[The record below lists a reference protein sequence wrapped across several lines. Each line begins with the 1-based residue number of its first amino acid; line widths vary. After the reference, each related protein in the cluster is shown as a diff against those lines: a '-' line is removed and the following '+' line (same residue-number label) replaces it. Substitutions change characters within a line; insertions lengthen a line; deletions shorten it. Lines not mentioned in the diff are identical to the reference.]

1 MLPNTFFGRS
11 RQMNTGGARGSFRVV
26 ESQAPAVDLRDA
38 TIADMVRDGV
48 KRAQNK
54 LIDLSMRNSML
65 NFKHSE
71 KSVRHVRIIDKQIR
85 VLVEALSNGEGFDL
99 VPVPPVE
106 QVPRDEDTDSFRSAL
121 RAAKE
126 VDEEWLA
133 AEDARRA
140 AGNRRRLRGKAAE
153 RALRDRVRAQLGMPE
168 WRAATDPKVRAK
180 ELGIDPS
187 YDLPLPKGKLPER
200 HLDDELQT
208 LHFPDSLE
216 AKLSTIY
223 SAARALQED
232 AGLSALHCAIGF
244 LEWYD
249 PVDAAEPA
257 FAPLLM
263 LPINMEK
270 RIAQGDYVYSITG
283 RDDDESTNA
292 ALREKLKQLALDLP
306 EYDPEEGIEKFLGNV
321 SKGLANRPRWKV
333 RRFATIGLFSFARQV
348 MWADLDPMKWPASA
362 RPESHPL
369 LGQIYGDV
377 AGENTG
383 AMADVYNVDDPEME
397 QQAPAIVTEA
407 DASQLSAVIDVSSG
421 KNLVIQG
428 PPGTGKSQ
436 AITNIVANAMWHGKT
451 VLFVSEKM
459 AALNVVKNRLDSMGL
474 GQFCLEVHSAKA
486 SKSLVLKAIR
496 ERMDRVRVRS
506 DVHELER
513 AKSSLHD
520 LRQRLTEYAGLINS
534 FAGATGLTI
543 HEILW
548 ADFVRAELPQGAP
561 KSVMTFR
568 IPDPLEIDRFKLAE
582 FLAAGRALDELAA
595 AMGEFA
601 TPANQPW
608 RGIGNRNLTR
618 FDRSN
623 AIELVERWAS
633 LLEQLLRFARSASLS
648 GWDAPQS
655 VEQLEHFTASAKLT
669 PIPDRSVSAAVLTA
683 SLNAETL
690 GALKDWSKCVVE
702 CNDAEKLLA
711 EICNRDN
718 LADKRQT
725 ADAVLRDA
733 SDLGVASKTISE
745 LKKISATAVADYEQK
760 ARCVRLVSDVLGM
773 VRSVQENEE
782 FNLRAEAMICGFL
795 LHLIQLPENRWHWRS
810 AVLNQEGVID
820 DLVRAAAVVKEART
834 SAEAAK
840 FEDAANAEFAR
851 TLPSA
856 AEIRHSANL
865 LRSASTW
872 QRLFSRDYRAAK
884 AVWRT
889 VFPSEKKIASTESSR
904 RLQATAAWKDAV
916 LALEG
921 NGAARHA
928 AGKHWRGCDTP
939 FAELET
945 VARWMRSIRSVTPL
959 SEAGATELRQFAF
972 ETNEEELGSFIA
984 FAERA
989 KEINL
994 GGAFKEAYGR
1004 KVSIQASAKVLGTNA
1019 RALVDTCQRAEALGL
1034 RSDQPI
1040 TRLRHALDLLVQWE
1054 DLEKKK
1060 ANLRK
1065 ASPVLEQM
1073 EGSDLEKVVIIRTSL
1088 EYLASVG
1095 EAALPLSAIR
1105 HIVGADCHDRVRNIH
1120 ALASDVDKVIAD
1132 EREAASQAIQILE
1145 LRPDEWCGGPFR
1157 SASLQ
1162 SLFEKC
1168 RRAAS
1173 SPEQMEKQIDLLN
1186 TEADAVRLGFDA
1198 LLKCWTAQ
1206 GLAYKEVATSIESAF
1221 YRSASETLMREN
1233 PILAQHAGSTHE
1245 QARARFQELDK
1256 EILELNRKM
1265 IAARM
1270 QGRPIPPGSRAQS
1283 VRDYTENEMLSHQ
1296 TGLQKP
1302 RIALRRLFTNAGNAI
1317 RAYTPC
1323 VMMSPMSV
1331 AQYLEPG
1338 KHKFDLLVV
1347 DEASQMRPEDALGAL
1362 MRCQQ
1367 AVIVGDP
1374 QQLPPTDFFT
1384 TSDYGDG
1391 DAAQDEPEE
1400 SILEL
1405 GRRCW
1410 HPMRML
1416 EVHYRSRH
1424 QSLISYSNREF
1435 YDERLLVYPSPVL
1448 EHPGFGVSCVRV
1460 EGVYEVGQGRNL
1472 IEAEAVV
1479 EAATRLMR
1487 GDIERS
1493 IGIVA
1498 INQAQRD
1505 LIERILDQRATSDPE
1520 IQAYKSHWAGHL
1532 EEFFVKN
1539 LENVQ
1544 GDERDV
1550 ILISTVYGKN
1560 DEGVFHQ
1567 HFGPITR
1574 AYGHRR
1580 LNVLFTRAK
1589 CKLTVFTSLDHSA
1602 IVADGRSR
1610 GVRVL
1615 KEFLEYASSGTITP
1629 GRRTGAEPDS
1639 DFERWFIS
1647 RLRAEGYDAHPQV
1660 GVAKY
1665 RIDIGVVHPEKP
1677 GNYILG
1683 VECDGATYHSSK
1695 SARDR
1700 DRLRQ
1705 DVLEGLNWKIY
1716 RVWSTDWYRN
1726 PEREFKRLLQNIEK
1740 VRAFDCLT

>member
-1 MLPNTFFGRS
+1 
-11 RQMNTGGARGSFRVV
+11 MNLVGTRGSFRVV
-26 ESQAPAVDLRDA
+26 EGEPSQGDHRDA

-48 KRAQNK
+48 RHAQSK

-71 KSVRHVRIIDKQIR
+71 KSARHVRIADEQIS
-85 VLVEALSNGEGFDL
+85 VLVDALGNGEHFDL
-99 VPVPPVE
+99 TPVPPVE

-121 RAAKE
+121 KAAKQ

-133 AEDARRA
+133 VEDAWRA
-140 AGNRRRLRGKAAE
+140 AGSRRRGRDKVAE

-180 ELGIDPS
+180 ELGIDSS
-187 YDLPLPKGKLPER
+187 YDLPLLKGQLPDR
-200 HLDDELQT
+200 HTDGELQT
-208 LHFPDSLE
+208 LHFPDTLE

-223 SAARALQED
+223 STARALQED

-249 PVDAAEPA
+249 PVDAPEPA
-257 FAPLLM
+257 FAPLLL

-270 RIAQGDYVYSITG
+270 RITQGDYVYSLSG

-306 EYDPEEGIEKFLGNV
+306 EYDPEEGVEKFLENV
-321 SKGLANRPRWKV
+321 SESLANRPRWKV

-348 MWADLDPMKWPASA
+348 MWADLDPTKWPPSA

-369 LGQIYGDV
+369 LEQIYGDV
-377 AGENTG
+377 AGENAG
-383 AMADVYNVDDPEME
+383 MMADVYDVDQPEME
-397 QQAPAIVTEA
+397 QLAPALVTEA
-407 DASQLSAVIDVSSG
+407 DASQLSAVIDVSTG

-436 AITNIVANAMWHGKT
+436 AITNVIANAMWHGKT

-459 AALNVVKNRLDSMGL
+459 AALNVVKNRLDSMDL

-486 SKSLVLKAIR
+486 SKTLVLKAIR
-496 ERMDRVRVRS
+496 ERMDSARTRPNVQ
-506 DVHELER
+506 ELER
-513 AKSSLHD
+513 AKSSLQE

-534 FAGATGLTI
+534 PAGTTGMTI
-543 HEILW
+543 HQVLW
-548 ADFVRAELPQGAP
+548 ADFVRADLPDGVPQ
-561 KSVMTFR
+561 SVMAFR
-568 IPDPLEIDRFKLAE
+568 VPEPLEIDRFKLSE
-582 FLAAGRALDELAA
+582 FVGAGRALDELVAS
-595 AMGEFA
+595 MGEFA

-608 RGIGNRNLTR
+608 RGIENRNLTR

-623 AIELVERWAS
+623 AIQLMNRWAD
-633 LLEQLLRFARSASLS
+633 LLDQLLRFARTSSVS
-648 GWDAPQS
+648 GWDLPQS
-655 VEQLEHFTASAKLT
+655 LEQLETFVSSAKLT
-669 PIPDRSVSAAVLTA
+669 PIPEASVSETVLTA
-683 SLNAETL
+683 TLDAEVLNV
-690 GALKDWSKCVVE
+690 LKDWSACVVE
-702 CNDAEKLLA
+702 ADRVERLLA
-711 EICNRDN
+711 QICEPNR
-718 LADKRQT
+718 LAGKRESMDGISSNAT
-725 ADAVLRDA
+725 K
-733 SDLGVASKTISE
+733 LGVISNTINQ
-745 LKKISATAVADYEQK
+745 LKSICAEAVADFEAK
-760 ARCVRLVSDVLGM
+760 ARCTHLISDVLKL
-773 VRSVQENEE
+773 VRPVGENEE
-782 FNLRAEAMICGFL
+782 FELRTEAMVAGFL
-795 LHLIQLPENRWHWRS
+795 LHVSQFPSDRWHWRG
-810 AVLNQEGVID
+810 AALNQEDAIEV
-820 DLVRAAAVVKEART
+820 LSRAAALANEART
-834 SAEAAK
+834 AAETAK
-840 FEDAANAEFAR
+840 FEDTATAEFAR
-851 TLPSA
+851 SLPPTN
-856 AEIRHSANL
+856 EIRQSANL
-865 LRSASTW
+865 LRIASTW

-884 AVWRT
+884 AVWRA
-889 VFPSEKKIASTESSR
+889 VFPSEKKIDPAASSR

-916 LALEG
+916 LALEA
-921 NGAARHA
+921 NEAARCA
-928 AGKHWRGCDTP
+928 AGSHWRGWDTP
-939 FAELET
+939 FDELET
-945 VARWMRSIRSVTPL
+945 VAKWMKAVRSVTPI
-959 SEAGATELRQFAF
+959 SEPGAQELRRLAFEATED
-972 ETNEEELGSFIA
+972 ELNAIQI

-989 KEINL
+989 LEADLN
-994 GGAFKEAYGR
+994 GAFKEAYA
-1004 KVSIQASAKVLGTNA
+1004 KKSTIQAVTDKLVA
-1019 RALVDTCQRAEALGL
+1019 RAGALIAVCKQTEELGL
-1034 RSDQPI
+1034 CPDQPI
-1040 TRLRHALDLLVQWE
+1040 AKLPVAMELLLQWE
-1054 DLEKKK
+1054 QLKSRIAKLQQTSPVFGAMQSERDLDK
-1060 ANLRK
+1060 ANVIRGSLDYLTILC
-1065 ASPVLEQM
+1065 AS
-1073 EGSDLEKVVIIRTSL
+1073 S
-1088 EYLASVG
+1088 
-1095 EAALPLSAIR
+1095 LPLPAIK
-1105 HIVGADCHDRVRNIH
+1105 HFISADCHARVRGIH
-1120 ALASDVDKVIAD
+1120 TLAADVERILAD
-1132 EREAASQAIQILE
+1132 ERAAASEVEQALE
-1145 LRPDEWCGGPFR
+1145 LNPESWCGGLLR
-1157 SASLQ
+1157 DVSLEKLYLKCKRAS
-1162 SLFEKC
+1162 
-1168 RRAAS
+1168 S

-1186 TEADAVRLGFDA
+1186 TEADAVRLGFDQ
-1198 LLKCWTAQ
+1198 LLKCWTSE
-1206 GLAYKEVATSIESAF
+1206 GLAYRGVATSIESAF
-1221 YRSASETLMREN
+1221 YRSASEKLMREN

-1245 QARARFQELDK
+1245 QARTRFQKLDK

-1265 IAARM
+1265 IAARV
-1270 QGRPIPPGSRAQS
+1270 QGRPIPAGSRAQS
-1283 VRDYTENEMLSHQ
+1283 VRDYTGNEMLSHQ

-1302 RIALRRLFTNAGNAI
+1302 RIALRRLFSNAGDAI

-1367 AVIVGDP
+1367 AVVVGDP
-1374 QQLPPTDFFT
+1374 QQLPPSDFFT
-1384 TSDYGDG
+1384 ISSDGDG
-1391 DAAQDEPEE
+1391 DGAQDEPEE

-1448 EHPGFGVSCVRV
+1448 EDPGFGVSCVRV
-1460 EGVYEVGQGRNL
+1460 QGVYEVGQGRNR

-1479 EAATRLMR
+1479 DAAASLMR
-1487 GDIERS
+1487 LNIDRS

-1505 LIERILDQRATSDPE
+1505 LIEHMMDERAASDPE
-1520 IQAYKSHWAGHL
+1520 IQAYRSRWDGQL

-1550 ILISTVYGKN
+1550 ILVSTVYGKN
-1560 DEGVFHQ
+1560 DEGVFYQ
-1567 HFGPITR
+1567 HFGPILR

-1589 CKLTVFTSLDHSA
+1589 CKLTVYTSLDHSA
-1602 IVADGRSR
+1602 IVAEGRSR

-1647 RLRAEGYDAHPQV
+1647 RLKAEGYDAHPQV

-1665 RIDIGVVHPEKP
+1665 RIDIGIVHPEKS

-1705 DVLEGLNWKIY
+1705 AVLEGLNWKIH

-1726 PEREFKRLLQNIEK
+1726 PEREFRRLVQNVEML
-1740 VRAFDCLT
+1740 RAMD

>member
-1 MLPNTFFGRS
+1 MSP
-11 RQMNTGGARGSFRVV
+11 TGNARGTFRVV
-26 ESQAPAVDLRDA
+26 ENEAVGVGDQGA

-48 KRAQNK
+48 RRAQSK

-71 KSVRHVRIIDKQIR
+71 KSARHVRVAGEQIG
-85 VLVEALSNGEGFDL
+85 VLVEALANGGHFDL

-106 QVPRDEDTDSFRSAL
+106 QVPADEDTEDFRSAL
-121 RAAKE
+121 KAAKE
-126 VDEEWLA
+126 VDEDWLA

-140 AGNRRRLRGKAAE
+140 AGNRRRGRDKAAE
-153 RALRDRVRAQLGMPE
+153 RALRDRVRSQLGMPE

-187 YDLPLPKGKLPER
+187 YDLPPPNEKLPEGYV
-200 HLDDELQT
+200 DNELQT

-223 SAARALQED
+223 STARALQED
-232 AGLSALHCAIGF
+232 AGLSALHCAVGF

-249 PVDAAEPA
+249 PVDAPEPA
-257 FAPLLM
+257 FAPLLL

-306 EYDPEEGIEKFLGNV
+306 EYDPEEGVEKFLEKV
-321 SKGLANRPRWKV
+321 SRSLANRPRWKV
-333 RRFATIGLFSFARQV
+333 RRFVTIGLFSFARQV
-348 MWADLDPMKWPASA
+348 MWADLDPTKWPAFA

-383 AMADVYNVDDPEME
+383 SIATVYDVDLPEME
-397 QQAPAIVTEA
+397 QQAPALVTEA

-436 AITNIVANAMWHGKT
+436 AITNIIANAIWHGKT

-459 AALNVVKNRLDSMGL
+459 AALSVVKNRLDSMNL

-486 SKSLVLKAIR
+486 SKTLVLKAIR
-496 ERMDRVRVRS
+496 ERMDSVRS
-506 DVHELER
+506 HPNIQELER
-513 AKSSLHD
+513 AKSSLQE

-534 FAGATGLTI
+534 PAGTTGLTI
-543 HEILW
+543 HQVLW
-548 ADFVRAELPQGAP
+548 GDFARAELAEGVPDAVV
-561 KSVMTFR
+561 KFR
-568 IPDPLEIDRFKLAE
+568 IQQPLEIDRFKLDE
-582 FLAAGRALDELAA
+582 LVAAGKALDELAA
-595 AMGEFA
+595 SMGEFA

-623 AIELVERWAS
+623 AIQLVERWGS
-633 LLEQLLRFARSASLS
+633 LLDQLLRVARTASVS
-648 GWDAPQS
+648 GWPIPQS
-655 VEQLEHFTASAKLT
+655 LEDLESFVASVKL
-669 PIPDRSVSAAVLTA
+669 IPFPEKLVSEAVLAATPNVNV
-683 SLNAETL
+683 LD
-690 GALKDWSKCVVE
+690 ALKDWSACVVE
-702 CNDAEKLLA
+702 ADRIQGPLTELCDPICLA
-711 EICNRDN
+711 ENRQSVDVILS
-718 LADKRQT
+718 LAIK
-725 ADAVLRDA
+725 
-733 SDLGVASKTISE
+733 LGVTAAKVGE
-745 LKKISATAVADYEQK
+745 LKNISARAAADFEAK
-760 ARCVRLVSDVLGM
+760 AQCGRLISDVLKL
-773 VRSVQENEE
+773 VRHVDESEQ
-782 FNLRAEAMICGFL
+782 FDLRAEAMAVGFL
-795 LHLIQLPENRWHWRS
+795 LHIGQFPSDRWHWRS
-810 AVLNQEGVID
+810 PMLNQEGVIE
-820 DLVRAAAVVKEART
+820 DLGRAAVVAKEAHAAAE
-834 SAEAAK
+834 SAR
-840 FEDAANAEFAR
+840 FEDAATVEFAR
-851 TLPSA
+851 SLPSA
-856 AEIRHSANL
+856 SEIQQSASV

-872 QRLFSRDYRAAK
+872 QRLFGREYRAAK
-884 AVWRT
+884 TVWRT
-889 VFPSEKKIASTESSR
+889 VFPGEKVKAAASSR
-904 RLQATAAWKDAV
+904 RLQAAAAWKDSV
-916 LALEG
+916 LALEA
-921 NGAARHA
+921 NETARYA
-928 AGKHWRGCDTP
+928 AGRHWRGWDTP
-939 FAELET
+939 FEDLEV
-945 VARWMRSIRSVTPL
+945 VAKWMKAVRALTPP
-959 SEAGATELRQFAF
+959 SEAGAQQLRRLAF
-972 ETNEEELGSFIA
+972 EATEEELAPVLA

-989 KEINL
+989 KEIDL
-994 GGAFKEAYGR
+994 FGAFKAAYAA
-1004 KVSIQASAKVLGTNA
+1004 KITIQVACSTLAERA
-1019 RALVDTCQRAEALGL
+1019 RDLTDVCKQAEKAGL
-1034 RSDQPI
+1034 RSEQCI
-1040 TRLRHALDLLVQWE
+1040 TKLPEALDLLVQWE
-1054 DLEKKK
+1054 RMKARLVERRLILPIIDRIQGQTDLDKTKIID
-1060 ANLRK
+1060 
-1065 ASPVLEQM
+1065 ASLNYF
-1073 EGSDLEKVVIIRTSL
+1073 STLSTSAPL
-1088 EYLASVG
+1088 P
-1095 EAALPLSAIR
+1095 ALKHFIS
-1105 HIVGADCHDRVRNIH
+1105 ADCHARIGEIH
-1120 ALASDVDKVIAD
+1120 ACAADAAKLLRD
-1132 EREAASQAIQILE
+1132 ERDAATEAEQVLE
-1145 LRPDEWCGGPFR
+1145 LRADEWCGGPY
-1157 SASLQ
+1157 
-1162 SLFEKC
+1162 
-1168 RRAAS
+1168 RRAPLERLRERCKQAVS
-1173 SPEQMEKQIDLLN
+1173 NPEQMEKQVDLLN
-1186 TEADAVRLGFDA
+1186 TEADAVRLGLDE
-1198 LLKCWTAQ
+1198 LLKCWTRE
-1206 GLAYKEVATSIESAF
+1206 GLAYKGVAATVEGAF
-1221 YRSASETLMREN
+1221 YRSASEKLMREN

-1245 QARARFQELDK
+1245 QARARFQKLDK
-1256 EILELNRKM
+1256 EILELNRKVT
-1265 IAARM
+1265 AARV
-1270 QGRPIPPGSRAQS
+1270 QARPVPPGSRAQS
-1283 VRDYTENEMLSHQ
+1283 VRDYTDNEMLSHQ

-1317 RAYTPC
+1317 RVYTPC

-1338 KHKFDLLVV
+1338 KHTFDLLVI

-1367 AVIVGDP
+1367 AVVVGDP

-1384 TSDYGDG
+1384 TSNDD
-1391 DAAQDEPEE
+1391 DSNAAQDEPEE

-1424 QSLISYSNREF
+1424 QNLISYSNREF
-1435 YDERLLVYPSPVL
+1435 YDERLLVYPSPIL
-1448 EHPGFGVSCVRV
+1448 EDPNYGVSCVRV
-1460 EGVYEVGQGRNL
+1460 QGVYEVGQGRNR

-1479 EAATRLMR
+1479 NAATEFMR
-1487 GDIERS
+1487 NHIDRS

-1505 LIERILDQRATSDPE
+1505 LIEQIMDQRAASDPE
-1520 IQAYKSHWAGHL
+1520 IQAYKSRWDGQL
-1532 EEFFVKN
+1532 EEFFIKN

-1544 GDERDV
+1544 GDERDI

-1567 HFGPITR
+1567 HFGPIVR

-1615 KEFLEYASSGTITP
+1615 KEFLEYASSGKITP
-1629 GRRTGAEPDS
+1629 GRRTGGEPDS
-1639 DFERWFIS
+1639 DFERWFVS
-1647 RLRAEGYDAHPQV
+1647 RLNAEGYDAHPQV

-1677 GNYILG
+1677 GTYILG

-1705 DVLEGLNWKIY
+1705 DVLEGLNWRIH

-1726 PEREFKRLLQNIEK
+1726 PEREFKRLLQNIDRLRSES
-1740 VRAFDCLT
+1740 TTQH